1 MVQWWIML
9 IATILALLV
18 GAVAGFF
25 VTRYFFNRT
34 LKILRST
41 VK

>member
-18 GAVAGFF
+18 GAVAGFLSP
-25 VTRYFFNRT
+25 VIS
-34 LKILRST
+34 LT
-41 VK
+41 VP